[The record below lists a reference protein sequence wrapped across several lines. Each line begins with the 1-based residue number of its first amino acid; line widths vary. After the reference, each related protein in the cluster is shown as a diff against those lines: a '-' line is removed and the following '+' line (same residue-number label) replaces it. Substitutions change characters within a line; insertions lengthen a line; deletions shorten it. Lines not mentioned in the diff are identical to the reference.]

1 MKFAMGAQVLTN
13 LTKQT
18 SGASGDLGT
27 LVRKLADSAEPLQ
40 GRFNGA
46 GRAAFDRF
54 KAETDTIA
62 NELNGRPG
70 HGAVHELARGQLQL
84 RRGPLQR
91 SRLTDLRGE
100 GGNTMSGGNQA
111 DRRDYDVAASQ
122 NAQDNFNAVAA
133 QLEALIAQRDSD
145 VKAAMA
151 DYQADGVSD
160 EYHAKEQRWNA
171 VAGEVKQIIATLRSS
186 LQSNDES
193 AQSAISKAKS
203 AVGNIG

>member
-1 MKFAMGAQVLTN
+1 
-13 LTKQT
+13 
-18 SGASGDLGT
+18 
-27 LVRKLADSAEPLQ
+27 
-40 GRFNGA
+40 
-46 GRAAFDRF
+46 
-54 KAETDTIA
+54 
-62 NELNGRPG
+62 
-70 HGAVHELARGQLQL
+70 
-84 RRGPLQR
+84 
-91 SRLTDLRGE
+91 
-100 GGNTMSGGNQA
+100 MSGGNQA

-133 QLEALIAQRDSD
+133 QLESLIAQRDSD

-160 EYHAKEQRWNA
+160 EYHAKEQRWNT

-193 AQSAISKAKS
+193 AQAAISKAKS